1 MRPKSCTILYL
12 QFAPTFQQIE
22 EIPSM
27 ESMEETYNFLDL
39 GGRFKPKECIA
50 RHRVAI
56 IVPYRDRDEHLRT
69 FLFHMHSF
77 LPRQQIDYGK
87 FNLNLLIFLV
97 SKYRNI
103 NKYLLLFDR
112 ELCSRVLKEALL
124 FLLVA
129 CNHEQKNFQMKK
141 SVQGSK
147 KLVCEKHVP
156 ISENEVHKRPMRAKW
171 FFF

>member
-1 MRPKSCTILYL
+1 MRAKSCTILYH
-12 QFAPTFQQIE
+12 QSAPTFQQIE

-112 ELCSRVLKEALL
+112 ELCSKIINEAFLLL
-124 FLLVA
+124 FFLVA
-129 CNHEQKNFQMKK
+129 WNHEQKNFQMEK
-141 SVQGSK
+141 SVQGNEKRVWEKTTCSYK
-147 KLVCEKHVP
+147 RKL
-156 ISENEVHKRPMRAKW
+156 SS
-171 FFF
+171 